1 MKNVKL
7 IAIILCISML
17 MMAFVG
23 CNLLEETD
31 ETTAATT
38 VTQTEATTEEGTE
51 TSEETDVITTEAT
64 SEVVTNAET
73 DATTVA
79 TSEETTEEVT
89 TEAIEY
95 EYKSKFV
102 SFVSYKNETIGIKE
116 INANY
121 TIGGRLN
128 ITSGYLEQINA
139 FMGKIGDVKFS
150 LYKWNENYETSV
162 AAEPIK
168 EIVYYKKDLA
178 KFETVA
184 MYNMELKFE
193 ENEVPAGNYLYVI
206 SAVEGSTTNASIYM
220 GTPWSNKDISAEYKQ
235 YNVSSFV
242 NGKRSTAEVAQSSF
256 VFKAEVEKV
265 EVEEQPIPSDKD
277 ADGTVKVI
285 LIGGQSNAV
294 GVSQNAELRKKIDA
308 DKYQEYLNGY
318 SNVQIM
324 YDNCSGNANSKFVN
338 TKLGQAVNSM
348 AFGPELGIAEYLAT
362 NFPNEKFYI
371 IKYAMGG
378 SILETQW
385 YNANTN
391 QVGELLTGFTAFV
404 NKGLAEIEAQGLTPK
419 IIGFVWNQG
428 ESDAIWLPQ
437 SSRYYANQE
446 GLVNYVRTT
455 FADYASAKGIGF
467 MDAGIVG
474 NIWNAYKNVNMQ
486 KYEFSLTSPINFYI
500 ETTDYEIINTLEEN
514 NDVAHYDSLGMI
526 KLGQLYGAEI
536 AKMLN

>member
-1 MKNVKL
+1 MKNLKL
-7 IAIILCISML
+7 IAVILCISML

-23 CNLLEETD
+23 CNQSNEEVTTD
-31 ETTAATT
+31 TEAPETEATTAATDSGEET
-38 VTQTEATTEEGTE
+38 TQ
-51 TSEETDVITTEAT
+51 TSEE
-64 SEVVTNAET
+64 S
-73 DATTVA
+73 
-79 TSEETTEEVT
+79 SEETTEEVT
-89 TEAIEY
+89 TEPIEY
-95 EYKSKFV
+95 EQKSKFV
-102 SFVSYKNETIGIKE
+102 SFVCYDNETMGIKQVTAS
-116 INANY
+116 N
-121 TIGGRLN
+121 TIAGRFN
-128 ITSGYLEQINA
+128 VTSGYLEQVNA
-139 FMGKIGDVKFS
+139 FMGVIGDVNFA
-150 LYKWNENYETSV
+150 LYKWEGDYDKTV
-162 AAEPIK
+162 AAQPIK
-168 EIVYYKKDLA
+168 KITYLKEDLA
-178 KFETVA
+178 KFEAVS

-193 ENEVPAGNYLYVI
+193 ENEVGEGSYLYVI
-206 SAVEGSTTNASIYM
+206 SAVEGSTNYASIYT
-220 GTPWSNKDISAEYKQ
+220 GAPWTNKTITTEYKQ
-235 YNVSSFV
+235 YGVTSFI
-242 NGKRSTAEVAQSSF
+242 NGKRSQNEVAQSSF
-256 VFKAEVEKV
+256 VFSAKVEKQ
-265 EVEEQPIPSDKD
+265 EVTEQPIPTDKD
-277 ADGTVKVI
+277 AEGTAKVI

-294 GVSQNAELRKKIDA
+294 GVSQNSELRKKIDA

-324 YDNCSGNANSKFVN
+324 YDNCSGNANSSFVN
-338 TKLGQAVNSM
+338 TKLGQAVNTAS
-348 AFGPELGIAEYLAT
+348 FGPELGIAEYLAE

-385 YNANTN
+385 YNAKTGA
-391 QVGELLTGFTAFV
+391 VGELLTGFTSFV
-404 NKGLAEIEAQGLTPK
+404 QQGLAKIEAEGLTPK

-536 AKMLN
+536 AKMLG